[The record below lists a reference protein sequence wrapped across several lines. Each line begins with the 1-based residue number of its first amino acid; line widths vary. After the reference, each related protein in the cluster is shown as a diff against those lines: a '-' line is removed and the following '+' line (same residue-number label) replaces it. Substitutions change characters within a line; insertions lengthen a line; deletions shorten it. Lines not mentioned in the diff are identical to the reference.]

1 MLLHGFQTGSE
12 SERIDGT
19 LTPDRPPP
27 PSRQLRRARVH
38 DGRPRRDGLLPQFGF
53 VAALLVL
60 VVAFG
65 AFPTTVRP
73 LSIEVVPS
81 AQRFTLPGL
90 AAAIPPPEPVREAS
104 QPFSLTRPSAHE
116 GEQTVGALA
125 NSSSRGLALEP
136 EFDRPPESASR
147 ELGGS
152 ERVPLYFEYEVQPGD
167 TVSGVAARFGVSAH
181 SISWNN
187 LDVRDLHVLTPGQRL
202 QVPATDGILHPV
214 RVNETVTQIAAMY
227 EADWRDIVEFAGNGL
242 SRDPNNLAAGS
253 LILVPGG
260 SMLATGIAPER
271 PSAPVDTA
279 WVWPLQGRLTSLF
292 ESSHPLGID
301 IAAPLGSPLLA
312 ARDGV
317 VAFAGG
323 DSCCSYGLHVI
334 IDHGDGYETVY
345 AHLDSFAV
353 AAGTV
358 VSAGDVVGYN
368 GLTGLTTGPHIH
380 FELRRNGVY
389 QDPLSYLP

>member
-1 MLLHGFQTGSE
+1 VLE
-12 SERIDGT
+12 
-19 LTPDRPPP
+19 
-27 PSRQLRRARVH
+27 
-38 DGRPRRDGLLPQFGF
+38 FGF
-53 VAALLVL
+53 VTVLLVL
-60 VVAFG
+60 VVVVG
-65 AFPTTVRP
+65 AFPITVPP
-73 LSIEVVPS
+73 LRTDVVPG

-90 AAAIPPPEPVREAS
+90 AAAIPSPEPVREVS

-116 GEQTVGALA
+116 GGPTVRALA
-125 NSSSRGLALEP
+125 SSSRGLAAESEL
-136 EFDRPPESASR
+136 PPELTGR
-147 ELGGS
+147 EQRGS

-167 TVSGVAARFGVSAH
+167 TVSGVATRFGVSAD
-181 SISWNN
+181 SVSWNN

-214 RVNETVTQIAAMY
+214 RVAETVTQIAAMY
-227 EADWRDIVEFAGNGL
+227 DADWRDIVEFAGNGL
-242 SRDPNNLAAGS
+242 ALDPNNLAAGS

-260 SMLATGIAPER
+260 RMLATGIAQER
-271 PSAPVDTA
+271 PSAQVDTG

-301 IAAPLGSPLLA
+301 IAAPLGSPLVA
-312 ARDGV
+312 ARGGV
-317 VAFAGG
+317 VTFAGG
-323 DSCCSYGLHVI
+323 DPCCSYGLHVI
-334 IDHGDGYETVY
+334 VDHGDGYETVY

-353 AAGTV
+353 AVGDAL
-358 VSAGDVVGYN
+358 SAGDVVGYN